1 MIIAQ
6 PHFLAFITNKSLFSK
21 MQIILYYFPLS
32 LQILETI
39 YQVKSHFSCHHR
51 NRYFILDYS
60 QRFCYYFRILNVM
73 QLKCATCSGFRA
85 VNKILKHQQQ
95 VNLETPDSSESMNY
109 TKGLSSFTQRTM
121 AQLIINNE
129 LRFCCCFSASL
140 PL

>member
-21 MQIILYYFPLS
+21 IQIILYYFPLS

-60 QRFCYYFRILNVM
+60 QRFCYYFRILNVI
-73 QLKCATCSGFRA
+73 QLKCATCSVKKNFFSA
-85 VNKILKHQQQ
+85 KKIFLHQARDREPLLLMFYF
-95 VNLETPDSSESMNY
+95 VSFPSSW
-109 TKGLSSFTQRTM
+109 
-121 AQLIINNE
+121 AWV
-129 LRFCCCFSASL
+129 LRFMFPVSHCWFSGVFL
-140 PL
+140 FV